1 MEDKMADI
9 RERLIQLR
17 RQCGYSYQDLAEKTG
32 LSKSSLQRYET
43 GQIQNIPLSQLEPL
57 ALALHTTPS
66 YLLGWEDDED
76 MQIYLSL
83 QISREALSVV
93 RMFPRKLDKELG
105 ATYMDA
111 FNAMIENPRFDKIIG
126 DILYLCSAD
135 STWNRLAKQYNEK
148 YSPKNQINSSQAKE
162 MFQSS
167 VTLEF
172 SKLIQDIMN
181 TGVKTF
187 NKIQKTEHGL
197 TIEMRDENKT
207 LYEFIHHKKDEINS

>member
-1 MEDKMADI
+1 MEDI
-9 RERLIQLR
+9 RKRLIQLR
-17 RQCGYSYQDLAEKTG
+17 KQCGYSYQDLAEKTG

-57 ALALHTTPS
+57 ARALHTTPS

-83 QISREALSVV
+83 QISREALSIV

-111 FNAMIENPRFDKIIG
+111 FNAMIENPRFDRIVG
-126 DILYLCSAD
+126 DILYSCSAD
-135 STWNRLAKQYNEK
+135 STWSKLARQYNEK
-148 YSPKNQINSSQAKE
+148 YSPKKQIDSSQAKA
-162 MFQSS
+162 MFQAS

-172 SKLIQDIMN
+172 SKLIQDIMD

-187 NKIQKTEHGL
+187 NKVQKTEDGL
-197 TIEMRDENKT
+197 TIEMRDENRM
-207 LYEFIHHKKDEINS
+207 LYEFIHYKKNESNS